1 MQILKAMFAYIL
13 GSLIIVIFALIC
25 LSSGRYALPIEDI
38 IQVLCGYGDETQ
50 NNVVFYFRLPRIL
63 VAIIVGAGLSVA
75 GGAFQSLFRNPLATP
90 DILGV
95 TSGASFGAVLGLLL
109 GLSMDYISIAG
120 FIFGILSLALVVCIG
135 YNKNTPYQTTT
146 MILSGIIVGALFQSL
161 IGIVK
166 YIADPQDTLPTIT
179 YWLLGSLDV
188 ALESYVIFNLIGI
201 VFGIVIVFILRW
213 KLNLLMLEDD
223 EAKSLGVNL
232 TLLRAYIIISS
243 TMIVACSI
251 SMCGVIGWVGLL
263 VPHIA
268 RLLIGNEN
276 SKLIPLSMFIGALF
290 LMLIDTL
297 SRTLSSEQIPISILT
312 SLVGAPFFIYI
323 LRKNQRG

>member
-50 NNVVFYFRLPRIL
+50 NNIVFYFRLPRIL

-120 FIFGILSLALVVCIG
+120 FIFGILSLALVVYIG
-135 YNKNTPYQTTT
+135 YNKNMPYQTTT

-161 IGIVK
+161 IGYTKKI
-166 YIADPQDTLPTIT
+166 
-179 YWLLGSLDV
+179 LGYYQGKIPKQIHDNV
-188 ALESYVIFNLIGI
+188 RKEEEKNFAYPNRYPINNESIGI
-201 VFGIVIVFILRW
+201 EVVGKATDLRKLPIDNKYPQITFYAATWDTSEQTDQTQKDSIKNLVEIL
-213 KLNLLMLEDD
+213 KTEYNLTENDIYEHDD
-223 EAKSLGVNL
+223 ISPQKTRGEAKDL
-232 TLLRAYIIISS
+232 Y
-243 TMIVACSI
+243 
-251 SMCGVIGWVGLL
+251 
-263 VPHIA
+263 
-268 RLLIGNEN
+268 E
-276 SKLIPLSMFIGALF
+276 K
-290 LMLIDTL
+290 
-297 SRTLSSEQIPISILT
+297 E
-312 SLVGAPFFIYI
+312 
-323 LRKNQRG
+323 

>member
-1 MQILKAMFAYIL
+1 
-13 GSLIIVIFALIC
+13 
-25 LSSGRYALPIEDI
+25 
-38 IQVLCGYGDETQ
+38 
-50 NNVVFYFRLPRIL
+50 
-63 VAIIVGAGLSVA
+63 
-75 GGAFQSLFRNPLATP
+75 
-90 DILGV
+90 
-95 TSGASFGAVLGLLL
+95 
-109 GLSMDYISIAG
+109 
-120 FIFGILSLALVVCIG
+120 
-135 YNKNTPYQTTT
+135 
-146 MILSGIIVGALFQSL
+146 
-161 IGIVK
+161 
-166 YIADPQDTLPTIT
+166 
-179 YWLLGSLDV
+179 
-188 ALESYVIFNLIGI
+188 
-201 VFGIVIVFILRW
+201 
-213 KLNLLMLEDD
+213 MLEDD